1 MHRANPNSMI
11 ATIKHLSSRAGTS
24 ITKACYRHGCA
35 MRPVCGSQQRQWNK
49 QTGAGFTA

>member
-1 MHRANPNSMI
+1 MI

-35 MRPVCGSQQRQWNK
+35 MRPVCGSQQGQWNK